1 MNRFMGEEAPIQ
13 QSGLYAG
20 STPTTQHMVNFYESE
35 SGSEAKM
42 EQNLSEDVER
52 VEACYCVLPYI
63 ALPSTA
69 QMAP

>member
-1 MNRFMGEEAPIQ
+1 
-13 QSGLYAG
+13 
-20 STPTTQHMVNFYESE
+20 MVNFYESE

-69 QMAP
+69 LMAP